1 MLWSSGMRGAIIP
14 KGRVITYKRK
24 GLVLAIH
31 LCKYISPDLERFW
44 KLESGMNLECGER
57 ARFMIASIL

>member
-1 MLWSSGMRGAIIP
+1 MVLLNERRHNTQGQGNNLQ
-14 KGRVITYKRK
+14 K

-44 KLESGMNLECGER
+44 KLKSGMNLECGER
-57 ARFMIASIL
+57 ASFMIASIL